1 MRRSYNGTSAARSEC
16 RHRTAAQRSAA
27 QGLLT
32 DGTDATT
39 SSSSSSPAA
48 ASTGFGALKAIA

>member
-1 MRRSYNGTSAARSEC
+1 MGHRQRALNVGTAPQRS
-16 RHRTAAQRSAA
+16 AAQRSAA

>member
-1 MRRSYNGTSAARSEC
+1 MGHRQRALNVGTAP
-16 RHRTAAQRSAA
+16 QRSAA
-27 QGLLT
+27 HGLLT